1 MSARRPVRS
10 ALTIAVP
17 LLLAL
22 SLGACAAEAEPGWT
36 YAPPPP
42 ATPTPSPAPSEAPT
56 IAPTAAPSGSPSE
69 PAEGDLALVALN
81 IQFDRTELSTAADT
95 PFTITLDNQDAGIPH
110 NVEIR
115 DAGGASLFLGEI
127 YNGVETRTYEIPAL
141 AAGSYTFICTV
152 HPNMVGTLT
161 VG

>member
-1 MSARRPVRS
+1 MSAPRPVRTAIS
-10 ALTIAVP
+10 IALP
-17 LLLAL
+17 LVLAL
-22 SLGACAAEAEPGWT
+22 SLGACVAEAEPGWT

-56 IAPTAAPSGSPSE
+56 AAPTAAPSGSPSE

-81 IQFDRTELSTAADT
+81 IQFDKTELSTAADT